1 MTSLRCLP
9 VGAREGDVSGRPR
22 DHERQPVVFLMG
34 PTASGKTRLA
44 MELAERLPLRVIS
57 VDSAM
62 VYRGMDIGTGKPGAE
77 ALRRVPHRLIDIR
90 DPDQAYS
97 AGDFRHDALDEIAK
111 AHGESNIPFLVGG
124 TGLYFRAL
132 WDGLSVLPPAD
143 PEVRAGLAAEAA
155 ERGWETLHAR
165 LADVDP
171 VSAARIHATD
181 PQRIQR
187 ALEIHQ
193 LTGCPM
199 SQLLSGEQRSA
210 LANPVH
216 ALIIEPSDRGRLHAD
231 IAARFESMLRAG
243 LVDEV
248 VELQRRWRLNAGAPC
263 TRAVGYRQVNEYLQR
278 RIRYEQM
285 VERGIAATRQLARRQ
300 LTWLRAEGRATRFD
314 CHAEGLAGD
323 VLAALD
329 RMLSEGL

>member
-1 MTSLRCLP
+1 MTSPRCLP
-9 VGAREGDVSGRPR
+9 VGALERDVSRAGR
-22 DHERQPVVFLMG
+22 DHQCQPVILLMG

-44 MELAERLPLRVIS
+44 MALAERLPLRVIS

-62 VYRGMDIGTGKPGAE
+62 VYRGMDIGTGKPDAE

-111 AHGESNIPFLVGG
+111 AHSEDKIPFLVGG

-132 WDGLSVLPPAD
+132 RDGLSVLPQAD

-155 ERGWETLHAR
+155 ERGWEALHAR
-165 LADVDP
+165 LANLDP
-171 VSAARIHATD
+171 VSAARIHVTD

-187 ALEIHQ
+187 ALEVHQ

-199 SQLLSGEQRSA
+199 SQLLSREQRSA
-210 LANPVH
+210 LPNPVH
-216 ALIIEPSDRGRLHAD
+216 AVIIEPGDRGRLHAD
-231 IAARFESMLRAG
+231 IAARFEAMLRAG
-243 LVDEV
+243 LVEEV
-248 VELQRRWRLNAGAPC
+248 VELQRRWRLNASEPC
-263 TRAVGYRQVNEYLQR
+263 ARAVGYRQVSEYLQR
-278 RIRYEQM
+278 RSSYQQM

-300 LTWLRAEGRATRFD
+300 LTWLRAEVRATPFD
-314 CHAEGLAGD
+314 CHAKGLEGD
-323 VLAALD
+323 VLVALG
-329 RMLSEGL
+329 RMLATGF